1 MTYGKICVTD
11 MAAKRKNIL
20 DVYRD
25 FKKRDPEMTYAFGDA
40 QFFTFYMADAHRIH
54 NALPDIAI
62 EHERYDFIR
71 VHNLAFLPLAARLK
85 AAGVRVAMV
94 ARVKSPSGAFNY
106 SISGY
111 SDDGE

>member
-1 MTYGKICVTD
+1 

-54 NALPDIAI
+54 NALPDVRI

-71 VHNLAFLPLAARLK
+71 VHNLAFLQLAARLK
-85 AAGVRVAMV
+85 SVGVRLAMV
-94 ARVKSPSGAFNY
+94 ARRLEKAGTY
-106 SISGY
+106 SYAISGHF
-111 SDDGE
+111 DDGD